1 MRRLLTLMVLLA
13 ATQAVA
19 QTRTLER
26 QPLNFSASYR
36 FHVAG
41 VDAIGIDVTAK
52 VEGGRYTI
60 RTATAADG
68 MFQWMTRYT
77 QVIET
82 VGLAGDDGTLRPLHY
97 VSNSNGR
104 WGKRLVELGWNDA
117 GEPRVLR
124 LEPKP
129 DEDEEL
135 FPLPKG
141 SLADTMD
148 PTAGMVA
155 RALVATVPNVCAGT
169 QRYFDG
175 RRVFALTFTPAG
187 EVEMAANRYSAFA
200 GRALR
205 CDVRY
210 TPLGGH
216 MKKNAEQTNSAAAEP
231 IKLWVAEG
239 VDARVRVPVRLE
251 VENGWGSLIVHLQR
265 ATIDGRTIFER
276 RS

>member
-1 MRRLLTLMVLLA
+1 MRRLLSLLVLLT
-13 ATQAVA
+13 ATQAAA
-19 QTRTLER
+19 QASSPDTR
-26 QPLNFSASYR
+26 PLSFSANYR

-41 VDAIGIDVTAK
+41 VDAIGIDVSAK
-52 VEGGRYTI
+52 VDGGRYTI
-60 RTATAADG
+60 RTSTATDG
-68 MFQWMTRYT
+68 MFQWMTRYSQT
-77 QVIET
+77 IET
-82 VGLAGDDGTLRPLHY
+82 VGAVEAGGELRPLHY
-97 VSNSNGR
+97 LSNSTGR
-104 WGKRLVELGWNDA
+104 WGKRVIELGWSET

-124 LEPKP
+124 LEPP
-129 DEDEEL
+129 VEDDEER

-141 SLADTMD
+141 SLADTLD

-155 RALVATVPNVCAGT
+155 RALIGAVPNVCAGT
-169 QRYFDG
+169 QRFFDG
-175 RRVFALTFTPAG
+175 RRLYALAFTPAG

-216 MKKNAEQTNSAAAEP
+216 MKKYATETDSAAAEP

-251 VENGWGSLIVHLQR
+251 VDNGWGSLIVHLQR

-276 RS
+276 RN